1 MYMYMASLI
10 DCTCIFVVHMIQER
24 INKIALLY
32 DSVELQFSFWLF
44 DCRLLIDTLC
54 ITMFLEH
61 PIFMGFG

>member
-1 MYMYMASLI
+1 MYTYMASLI

-32 DSVELQFSFWLF
+32 DSVELHWLF
-44 DCRLLIDTLC
+44 DCRLLIDMLC